1 MKGVL
6 MKKLNIVQSNEDFS
20 KIINKGKCLK
30 DRNLVIYSLL
40 NIKNK
45 GAAKTWHK
53 SSAINCNR
61 FQEDGF
67 HYIIYSPSTPVSD
80 LRVKI

>member
-1 MKGVL
+1 M
-6 MKKLNIVQSNEDFS
+6 
-20 KIINKGKCLK
+20 IIETPTLTIIGIF
-30 DRNLVIYSLL
+30 NLSLL